1 MPIKRSEF
9 LKPISREHHHG
20 LLLCWKIRAGL
31 KKGIEPERIKLYLN
45 WFWKNYLNQHFEIE
59 EKYIFPVLGS
69 NHDLVKK
76 ALAEH
81 RRLKRLFESSTDILK
96 NLSMIEEELDA
107 HIRFEERVLFNEIQL
122 IANEE
127 QLQLIELNHN
137 DVEFIDNEIDVFWK

>member
-9 LKPISREHHHG
+9 LKSISREHHHG

-45 WFWKNYLNQHFEIE
+45 WFWKNYLNQHFEVE

-69 NHDLVKK
+69 SHDLVKK
-76 ALAEH
+76 ALVEH

>member
-9 LKPISREHHHG
+9 LKSISREHHHG

-45 WFWKNYLNQHFEIE
+45 WFWKNYLNQHFEVE

-69 NHDLVKK
+69 SHDLVKK
-76 ALAEH
+76 ALVEH

-122 IANEE
+122 VATEE

-137 DVEFIDNEIDVFWK
+137 DVEFIDNETDVFWK